1 MADAPP
7 SSDPAIAQPWLLF
20 SPARRWS
27 MLAVLFL
34 VSTVSNIDRQIMSV
48 AIEPIKAEFQ
58 ATDTQMGLLTGAA
71 FALFYATLGLP
82 IARLAD
88 RGNRK
93 LIIAVSIT
101 FWSLMTAICG
111 AAQNFTQMF
120 LARLAVGGGESGA
133 LPTSQS
139 LIADYFPPE
148 VRGRALGI
156 FIMAGVAGYAGA
168 LIGGTQIASHFGWR
182 AMFVTFGLASLL
194 IVVVVHFTLREPR
207 QMLPRTEDRMKRERF
222 GPSLAALVRKPS
234 FCWQVAGS
242 VFFGIVSYGALI
254 FMLSHLM
261 RSFDLPLAR
270 AGAVFGTISTVTAIF
285 GALVGGYLTD
295 RLGRRSPAAVPF
307 LTGALIIAALPFY
320 LAALLTS
327 DFTIFVIGTLIG
339 GCVMFSAGPSMFA
352 GIHII
357 CGSQRRATAIAM
369 LYFMMNSIGLGGGPV
384 LTGLLSD
391 GFGASYG
398 SAMGLRIAMVIAFA
412 SLLPGGVCFLLAS
425 RTMKADAEC

>member
-1 MADAPP
+1 MASAPTNG
-7 SSDPAIAQPWLLF
+7 DPGITQPWLLF
-20 SPARRWS
+20 SPARRWK
-27 MLAVLFL
+27 MLGVLFI

-58 ATDTQMGLLTGAA
+58 ATDTQMGLLTGIA
-71 FALFYATLGLP
+71 FALLYATLGLP

-120 LARLAVGGGESGA
+120 FARLAVGGGESGA

-156 FIMAGVAGYAGA
+156 FLMAGVAGYAGA
-168 LIGGTQIASHFGWR
+168 LIGGTQIASIYGWR
-182 AMFVTFGLASLL
+182 TMFVTFGLTSLL
-194 IVVVVHFTLREPR
+194 IVVVVHLVLREPR
-207 QMLPRTEDRMKRERF
+207 QMLPQCVDITERERLA
-222 GPSLAALVRKPS
+222 PSLAALVRKRS
-234 FCWQVAGS
+234 FSWQVTGG

-254 FMLSHLM
+254 FILSHLV

-270 AGAVFGTISTVTAIF
+270 AGALYGTISTVTAII
-285 GALVGGYLTD
+285 GALAGGYLTD
-295 RLGRRSPAAVPF
+295 KLGRKSPAVVPL
-307 LTGALIIAALPFY
+307 LTGGLLIAALPFY
-320 LAALLTS
+320 LAALLTH
-327 DFTIFVIGTLIG
+327 DLTTFVIGALIG
-339 GCVMFSAGPSMFA
+339 GCLLFSAAPPMFA
-352 GIHII
+352 GIHIV
-357 CGSQRRATAIAM
+357 CGSRRRATAIAM

-391 GFGASYG
+391 GFGAAHG
-398 SAMGLRIAMVIAFA
+398 SAMGLRIAMLIAFL
-412 SLLPGGVCFLLAS
+412 SLLPAGICFFFAA
-425 RTMKADAEC
+425 RTMKVDAES

>member
-1 MADAPP
+1 MADVPTN
-7 SSDPAIAQPWLLF
+7 SDPAIAQPWLLF

-34 VSTVSNIDRQIMSV
+34 VSTVSNIDRQIMGV

-58 ATDTQMGLLTGAA
+58 ATDTEMGLLTGVA

-168 LIGGTQIASHFGWR
+168 LIGGTQIASHYGWR
-182 AMFVTFGLASLL
+182 TMFVTFGLASLL
-194 IVVVVHFTLREPR
+194 IVVVVHLILREPR
-207 QMLPRTEDRMKRERF
+207 QMLPRTADRPERERL

-254 FMLSHLM
+254 FILSHLM

-307 LTGALIIAALPFY
+307 LTGVLIIAALPFY

-327 DFTIFVIGTLIG
+327 DLTIFVIGTLIG
-339 GCVMFSAGPSMFA
+339 GCMLFSAGPSMFA

-357 CGSQRRATAIAM
+357 CGSRRRATAIAM

-391 GFGASYG
+391 GFGATYG

-412 SLLPGGVCFLLAS
+412 SLLPGGICFLLAS
-425 RTMKADAEC
+425 CTMKADAEH